1 MIKHKYITY
10 REDREAYQ
18 IKLTVPVQQ
27 DGKVIRKP
35 ITRQA
40 KDLDDAIQIRD
51 DLINLY
57 RLDKSL
63 LLDVQCV
70 NKIVKHKVQD
80 KKLDKLIAKW
90 YETYK
95 RPFLGFKT
103 RNNYDTAIYDRI
115 IPAFGNLDVD
125 TLTRDIVQK
134 WIIAVQQ
141 GSPKKLSQETARAII
156 CKLHSFYDYL
166 IDINIV
172 SKNPCQRIIF
182 LKTEKKI
189 KHTISPKEKFKILMA
204 AKQLNYVY
212 YVLFFFLFYSGVRRG
227 EALGLRWSDIDF
239 TRKNV
244 HIENTIQMDAKGKSY
259 VKPSPKNDGSIR
271 DIPIT
276 DAIILDLQ
284 QLKSHYMHYHD
295 GIISDYVFR
304 NKNKVYLDPN
314 NISQTFKRICRNV
327 GLDNISIHCT
337 RHTMATTMINRGVP
351 ISVVQAIGGWTSPK
365 ILLSNYVHV
374 SNTDIRNALIK

>member
-125 TLTRDIVQK
+125 TLTRDIVQI
-134 WIIAVQQ
+134 WIIAVQKE
-141 GSPKKLSQETARAII
+141 SPKKLSQETVRAII

-166 IDINIV
+166 ITN
-172 SKNPCQRIIF
+172 F
-182 LKTEKKI
+182 L
-189 KHTISPKEKFKILMA
+189 
-204 AKQLNYVY
+204 
-212 YVLFFFLFYSGVRRG
+212 
-227 EALGLRWSDIDF
+227 
-239 TRKNV
+239 
-244 HIENTIQMDAKGKSY
+244 
-259 VKPSPKNDGSIR
+259 
-271 DIPIT
+271 
-276 DAIILDLQ
+276 
-284 QLKSHYMHYHD
+284 
-295 GIISDYVFR
+295 
-304 NKNKVYLDPN
+304 
-314 NISQTFKRICRNV
+314 
-327 GLDNISIHCT
+327 
-337 RHTMATTMINRGVP
+337 
-351 ISVVQAIGGWTSPK
+351 
-365 ILLSNYVHV
+365 
-374 SNTDIRNALIK
+374 